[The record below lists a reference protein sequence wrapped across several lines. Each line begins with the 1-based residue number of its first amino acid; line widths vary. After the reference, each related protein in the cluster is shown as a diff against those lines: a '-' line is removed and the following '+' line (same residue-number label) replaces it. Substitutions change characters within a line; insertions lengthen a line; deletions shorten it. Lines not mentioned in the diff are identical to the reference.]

1 MEPEEPVASAPMGQM
16 TDARTPLRTDLS
28 GLRGLDLHSRY
39 HSARCG
45 GDFFDAVSVGPR
57 VIFFLTDIA
66 GRKNEAHV
74 IAAKTQDMFR
84 GHATAIFGA
93 IDANL
98 MDGTA
103 ELVQKINR
111 ALIHASNGV
120 HYAPTFVGCFD
131 VDLGILAYINAG
143 GQSAIIGESS
153 GARSL
158 GNASVPMGLFS
169 HFTYE
174 PSMQMFEPE
183 ARLLIVTKGVTHGS
197 RGHTEFGAEKLA
209 QLVKDSK
216 ATTAAELCEEALL
229 TVHESR
235 QPPWYK
241 RLFPWQK
248 VEPEDMTAVAMVRRG
263 PASAG

>member
-1 MEPEEPVASAPMGQM
+1 MNGTGGTCGLCTDGTDDGWADSAAGGPE
-16 TDARTPLRTDLS
+16 RTAQ
-28 GLRGLDLHSRY
+28 GIDLHSRY
-39 HSARCG
+39 HSPRCG
-45 GDFFDAVSVGPR
+45 GDFFDAVSVGSR

-84 GHATAIFGA
+84 GNAQKIFGA

-98 MDGTA
+98 MDATA
-103 ELVQKINR
+103 ELVQELNR

-143 GQSAIIGESS
+143 GQSAIFGESD
-153 GARSL
+153 GARPL

-197 RGHTEFGAEKLA
+197 QGHTEFGVEKLA
-209 QLVKDSK
+209 RLVEGSK
-216 ATTAAELCEEALL
+216 AKTAAELCEEALL
-229 TVHESR
+229 AAHELR

-241 RLFPWQK
+241 RLLPWRK
-248 VEPEDMTAVAMVRRG
+248 DEPEDMTALAMVRRG
-263 PASAG
+263 PG

>member
-1 MEPEEPVASAPMGQM
+1 MGSAPMRHT
-16 TDARTPLRTDLS
+16 TDARTPLRTELG

-45 GDFFDAVSVGPR
+45 GDFFDAVTVGSR

-66 GRKNEAHV
+66 GRKNEAHA

-84 GHATAIFGA
+84 GNAQKIFGA
-93 IDANL
+93 MDANL
-98 MDGTA
+98 VDATA
-103 ELVQKINR
+103 ELVQELNH

-143 GQSAIIGESS
+143 GQSAIIGEST
-153 GARSL
+153 GARPLS
-158 GNASVPMGLFS
+158 NASVPMGLFS

-197 RGHTEFGAEKLA
+197 RGHTEFGVEKLA
-209 QLVKDSK
+209 QLVNDSK
-216 ATTAAELCEEALL
+216 AKTAAELCEEALL
-229 TVHESR
+229 AVHELR
-235 QPPWYK
+235 RPPWYK

-248 VEPEDMTAVAMVRRG
+248 VEPEDMTAVAMVRRMPVSVG
-263 PASAG
+263 

>member
-1 MEPEEPVASAPMGQM
+1 MVSSPMGQM
-16 TDARTPLRTDLS
+16 TNGRTPLRAELG

-39 HSARCG
+39 HAPRCG
-45 GDFFDAVSVGPR
+45 GDFFDAVSVGSR
-57 VIFFLTDIA
+57 VVFFLTDIA
-66 GRKNEAHV
+66 GRKNEAHM

-84 GHATAIFGA
+84 GQAAAIFGA

-98 MDGTA
+98 MDATA
-103 ELVQKINR
+103 ELVQELNH

-143 GQSAIIGESS
+143 GQSAVFCEAD
-153 GARSL
+153 GARPL
-158 GNASVPMGLFS
+158 GNATVPMGLFS

-183 ARLLIVTKGVTHGS
+183 AKLLIVTKGVTQGS
-197 RGHTEFGAEKLA
+197 RGHTEFGVEKLA
-209 QLVKDSK
+209 RLLEGSK
-216 ATTAAELCEEALL
+216 AKSAAELCEEALMA
-229 TVHESR
+229 VHELR
-235 QPPWYK
+235 RPPWYK
-241 RLFPWQK
+241 RLVSWRK
-248 VEPEDMTAVAMVRRG
+248 DEPEDMTALAIVRRG